1 MRQDSAGVE
10 RAEGVRRVII
20 VACKNIRVAKL
31 IVSSDKGKLKMI
43 GEEAFA
49 VSNKRCKASVAAKD
63 NVTKKAQSSWLR
75 RRERRVA
82 DRDMRQQAAVQLL
95 FKQKLL

>member
-1 MRQDSAGVE
+1 MRQDSAGVKS
-10 RAEGVRRVII
+10 AEGVRRVII
-20 VACKNIRVAKL
+20 VACKNIRAA
-31 IVSSDKGKLKMI
+31 KLKMI

-63 NVTKKAQSSWLR
+63 NVTKKAESSWLR
-75 RRERRVA
+75 RRDRRVA

-95 FKQKLL
+95 YKQKLL